1 LLCTANTFNFYHV
14 KIWRSQHFQFLSC

>member
-14 KIWRSQHFQFLSC
+14 KIWRSQHFRFLTC